1 MNVFRREGMYA
12 TMLESE
18 SLSRFLRVRVSCQ
31 SDHSLS
37 RTEGGL
43 HSRPVPGTE
52 CRKRKFFSVYSINRK
67 QACRAGRF
75 SVPIRKSQLRNEELG

>member
-18 SLSRFLRVRVSCQ
+18 SLSRFLRVRVSRQ

-43 HSRPVPGTE
+43 HSRPVPETE

-75 SVPIRKSQLRNEELG
+75 SVPIRKKCPN

>member
-1 MNVFRREGMYA
+1 MNVSRREGLYA
-12 TMLESE
+12 TMLERE
-18 SLSRFLRVRVSCQ
+18 SLSRFLRVRVRVSRQ

-75 SVPIRKSQLRNEELG
+75 SVPIRKK

>member
-18 SLSRFLRVRVSCQ
+18 SLSRFLRVSCQ

-43 HSRPVPGTE
+43 HSRPVPETE